1 MIIKIM
7 RFVDFLRVPILG
19 MPTFRESSSSLHQ
32 DEEKPDIELFLRIV
46 PLLYI
51 TLLVGVVEGKKRI
64 VDRESGQRREKSVSP
79 QPGE

>member
-32 DEEKPDIELFLRIV
+32 DEEKPDIELFLRIDCFDYV
-46 PLLYI
+46 FF
-51 TLLVGVVEGKKRI
+51 VVLI
-64 VDRESGQRREKSVSP
+64 MSVFLAIFK
-79 QPGE
+79 